1 MLSSTGPGEWVLG
14 GVRQGPDWSKLT
26 GFCPGRR
33 GRQDTQNNRFSISR
47 AGHGQAMAAQ
57 WPGHDRAMDPA
68 MAGPRPGT
76 PYWIW
81 KAFCFRHD
89 MALELVCG
97 AAGQVQ
103 KPLIEIR
110 R

>member
-1 MLSSTGPGEWVLG
+1 MARATARTWLG
-14 GVRQGPDWSKLT
+14 Y
-26 GFCPGRR
+26 
-33 GRQDTQNNRFSISR
+33 R
-47 AGHGQAMAAQ
+47 AAMAGLWTRPWLGHGRVMARP
-57 WPGHDRAMDPA
+57 WPGHGWA